1 MKKLIEIKNLTFGYI
16 DKPILEDVNLDIFER
31 DHLLILGPNG
41 GGKTTLLKLVMG
53 ILQPWSGSIVY
64 ENGIKGKIGYV
75 PQFSAF
81 NKNFPI
87 TVLETV
93 LTSFVNAGDYL
104 LKRSKK
110 EQVRKAEELISRLDL
125 TEVRHENINDLSGGQ
140 LQRLLIARALVSDPA
155 VLFLDEPTTSI
166 DLASR
171 LNLFD
176 FIRELNQTTAV
187 VIVTHDPTP
196 FAQLYRHVAC
206 VNRNLYYHDRGQL
219 DEHALEQVYGCP
231 VELLGHGI
239 PHTFLHDH

>member
-1 MKKLIEIKNLTFGYI
+1 MKKLIEIKNLTFGYF
-16 DKPILEDVNLDIFER
+16 DTPILEDVNLDIFDR

-53 ILQPWSGSIVY
+53 ILRPWNGSIIY
-64 ENGIKGKIGYV
+64 ENGIKGKLGYV
-75 PQFSAF
+75 PQFSEF
-81 NKNFPI
+81 NRNFPI

-93 LTSFVNAGDYL
+93 LTSFVNAENYL
-104 LKRSKK
+104 LRPSNK
-110 EQVRKAEELISRLDL
+110 EHVRKAEELIHRLDL
-125 TEVRHENINDLSGGQ
+125 AEARHKNINDLSGGQ

-166 DLASR
+166 DLPSR
-171 LNLFD
+171 VNLFD

-196 FAQLYRHVAC
+196 FAQLYQHVAC
-206 VNRNLYYHDRGQL
+206 VNRNLYYHDRGKL
-219 DEHALEQVYGCP
+219 DAHALEQVYGCP

-239 PHTFLHDH
+239 PHVFLHDH